1 MCIILRQRER
11 ERGALC
17 RTFSDNFIPTV
28 VTYKVFYL
36 SVISAFLCVKNM
48 ITILL
53 LFQEVCLLISN
64 IRGASN
70 YGDEDCG
77 AALNSIY

>member
-1 MCIILRQRER
+1 MI
-11 ERGALC
+11 
-17 RTFSDNFIPTV
+17 
-28 VTYKVFYL
+28 TYKVFYL
-36 SVISAFLCVKNM
+36 SVISACLCVKNM